1 MDFLFLFSL
10 FIPEIFRLICK
21 TTRGEKINSLMLL
34 YAVQLKVIYRVSRWY
49 RTARKRQPNHLDSF
63 KNDNQD
69 VFWKIRFKTFLV
81 ELEFLKNMK
90 KMKIF
95 HIGEK
100 SWSENHFDQFPSRIL
115 VLSFFQTTVDFPIKM
130 VSKTKVLYFWACIDP
145 YKIPRPQGVKVIMWE
160 DP

>member
-1 MDFLFLFSL
+1 MSH
-10 FIPEIFRLICK
+10 R
-21 TTRGEKINSLMLL
+21 
-34 YAVQLKVIYRVSRWY
+34 Y

-69 VFWKIRFKTFLV
+69 VFWKIQFKTFLV

-90 KMKIF
+90 KWNFF

-115 VLSFFQTTVDFPIKM
+115 VRSFFQTTVDFPIKM
-130 VSKTKVLYFWACIDP
+130 VSKTKVLYFLGLYWSLQDTQT
-145 YKIPRPQGVKVIMWE
+145 PRVQSHYVRGPLKEGDVGLRLA
-160 DP
+160 

>member
-1 MDFLFLFSL
+1 
-10 FIPEIFRLICK
+10 
-21 TTRGEKINSLMLL
+21 MLGWPSWF
-34 YAVQLKVIYRVSRWY
+34 IYRVSRRY
-49 RTARKRQPNHLDSF
+49 RTARKRRPNHLDIF

-69 VFWKIRFKTFLV
+69 VFWKIQFKTFLV

-90 KMKIF
+90 KWKFF

-130 VSKTKVLYFWACIDP
+130 VSKTKVLYFLGLYWSLQDTQTPSTGCASWVS
-145 YKIPRPQGVKVIMWE
+145 KQLHHLWHTFETQIPFTQKLVLKVRWKALF
-160 DP
+160 

>member
-1 MDFLFLFSL
+1 MTFLIL
-10 FIPEIFRLICK
+10 
-21 TTRGEKINSLMLL
+21 
-34 YAVQLKVIYRVSRWY
+34 IYRVSRRY
-49 RTARKRQPNHLDSF
+49 RTARKRRPNHLDSF

-90 KMKIF
+90 KLKIF

-115 VLSFFQTTVDFPIKM
+115 VINFFSNNCWFPNQNGFQNQSFIFFGPVLIPTRYPDPKG
-130 VSKTKVLYFWACIDP
+130 SKSLCERTPKRGWRWL
-145 YKIPRPQGVKVIMWE
+145 KISCLKKNWGPKF
-160 DP
+160 